1 MQLICTKGLRIAW
14 LRFEARTAL
23 AVLVLLAGACAA
35 PASDKRH
42 QALWQALKSGEAFA
56 IMRHA
61 IAPGTGDP
69 ERFKVGD
76 CSTQRNLSDRG
87 RQQARKAGELLRLN
101 GIQTA
106 QIFSSQWCRCRETAN
121 LLAVGPVH
129 DLASLNS
136 FFESYERRAERTRQL
151 RAWLKVRSPRE
162 TLLLVTHQ
170 VNISTLTGRG
180 TSSGEILIVETK
192 QGGKYNVLGS
202 IVP

>member
-1 MQLICTKGLRIAW
+1 MRIKKLSSFSNCSAARIAG
-14 LRFEARTAL
+14 LFLTLLMGASP
-23 AVLVLLAGACAA
+23 AVS
-35 PASDKRH
+35 SDRGPE
-42 QALWQALKSGEAFA
+42 ALWQALKSGEAFA

-61 IAPGTGDP
+61 IAPGTGDL
-69 ERFKVGD
+69 ENFKISD

-87 RQQARKAGELLRLN
+87 RQQARKAGEILRLN
-101 GIQTA
+101 GIKTA
-106 QIFSSQWCRCRETAN
+106 SIYSSQWCRCRETAN

-151 RAWLKVRSPRE
+151 RAWLKVRPPRE

-170 VNISTLTGRG
+170 VNISALTGKG
-180 TSSGEILIVETK
+180 TSSGEILIVESK
-192 QGGKYNVLGS
+192 HGGKYNVLGS

>member
-1 MQLICTKGLRIAW
+1 VQLICTKGLRIAW

-151 RAWLKVRSPRE
+151 RAWLKVRPPRE

-170 VNISTLTGRG
+170 VNISALTGRG